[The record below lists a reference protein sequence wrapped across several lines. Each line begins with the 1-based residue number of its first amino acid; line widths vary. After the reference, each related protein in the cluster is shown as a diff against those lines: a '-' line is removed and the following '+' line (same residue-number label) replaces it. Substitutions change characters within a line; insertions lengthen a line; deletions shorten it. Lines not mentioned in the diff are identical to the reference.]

1 MRVRESHDF
10 HGGYVAQRLKLYASM
25 TAQDLLRLYS
35 KSQVG
40 RGWDAPIQ
48 QPFPCEARPGPA
60 SPAVMSDHHRRVS
73 SSKHPSP
80 STIPVQSATV
90 AESNDLMLR
99 VVPTQIPRL
108 SSLPQSCPDLS
119 APRSVEGDFLLGSR
133 DPLPFLWSA
142 FRLNPESRS
151 AGLPWRWRR
160 QWPALASCRKQPYV

>member
-80 STIPVQSATV
+80 STIPLQSATV
-90 AESNDLMLR
+90 AKSNDLLR
-99 VVPTQIPRL
+99 EWSGHKLTGFHHTHNLVPISQHLDPSKGVSFQDHEIRFH
-108 SSLPQSCPDLS
+108 SFGQ
-119 APRSVEGDFLLGSR
+119 RSD
-133 DPLPFLWSA
+133 
-142 FRLNPESRS
+142 
-151 AGLPWRWRR
+151 
-160 QWPALASCRKQPYV
+160 